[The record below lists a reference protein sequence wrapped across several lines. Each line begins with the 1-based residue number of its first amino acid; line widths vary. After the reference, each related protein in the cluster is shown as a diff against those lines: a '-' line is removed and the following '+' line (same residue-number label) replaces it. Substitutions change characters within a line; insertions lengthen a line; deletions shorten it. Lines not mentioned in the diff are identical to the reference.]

1 MFHFPKHLPATA
13 LLDCSF
19 PCRWAGKAQKFRT
32 NPGRSPERCHHRGS
46 GSLAHVHDSKH
57 HTLISM
63 WVVPQRKESCRLP
76 LYSSWHS
83 AVHMIPGWKPI
94 NNFSLVYIQYHCQWD
109 VFCWLFLN
117 LKQRGKEYNQS
128 VWFEVLQAET
138 FFFLWFFFLKTQGKK
153 SIRFQSWVTLTSLQ
167 WRDG

>member
-1 MFHFPKHLPATA
+1 MGSKMCEDTLRITSQISIKRVLFQKVLKEEARLPSQLFLWPRFFSIVKSLNRQQEQPHIYLCSCVYTKKYLWTDLKIKNKDILFHFPKHLPATA

-63 WVVPQRKESCRLP
+63 
-76 LYSSWHS
+76 
-83 AVHMIPGWKPI
+83 
-94 NNFSLVYIQYHCQWD
+94 
-109 VFCWLFLN
+109 
-117 LKQRGKEYNQS
+117 
-128 VWFEVLQAET
+128 
-138 FFFLWFFFLKTQGKK
+138 
-153 SIRFQSWVTLTSLQ
+153 
-167 WRDG
+167 